1 MTKYTLGELD
11 RKISNMYEIKTCIK
25 TDGRAK
31 KSEAIAR
38 SLFCWVCSDYDHSKV
53 WKFLNF
59 KDHTLFYY
67 YLKTHNELCDIDKLY
82 EQVAKGFLDT
92 LIIFDHPEDSKQT
105 QFYNKVSEI
114 ERLLKEIKEL
124 I

>member
-38 SLFCWVCSDYDHSKV
+38 ALFCWVCSDYDHSTV

-67 YLKTHNELCDIDKLY
+67 YLKTHNDLFDTDKFYKETAGL
-82 EQVAKGFLDT
+82 FLET
-92 LIIFDHPEDSKQT
+92 IIIFDNPDDTKQT
-105 QFYNKVSEI
+105 KILHKVNEI

-124 I
+124 S